1 LKTFEYKGFDSAGKS
16 CKGLVEAVS
25 LKEARENLVHDGIL
39 AERVVV
45 TGRKVAFSAEK
56 RAMVYRELSALLGA
70 GVPLVKALDTL
81 IQSPELGE
89 SRSLMAGVR
98 DSVRE
103 GASLARALSNA
114 SNSVTAFERAIIEA
128 AEKTATVEMM
138 LERLA
143 SFIEEQERLRER
155 VQGALIYPSI
165 VVTVGICVAIVML
178 GLLVPRARDILS
190 GSNIPLPR
198 LTVFMIG
205 LGRFL
210 MIFGLPLL
218 AVLAAVAVR
227 FRQRMKSDLDFR
239 RHWDEKLFGMPV
251 IGKGYAILV
260 NLRFSRTLAILI
272 HGGVALIDALILA
285 GRATGSSW
293 VTQLAEAQAES
304 VRHGSTLS
312 DAVRKMPPLATSLP
326 AWIQTGEASGDL
338 ERLLNSAAQRY
349 QEQWDR
355 YINRCLSFLEPIMI
369 LVIGGFVLMVTISV
383 LLPVLSLTKAV
394 GR

>member
-1 LKTFEYKGFDSAGKS
+1 MKTFEYKGFDSAGKS

-25 LKEARENLVHDGIL
+25 LKEARENLVRDGIL

-45 TGRKVAFSAEK
+45 MGRKVAFSAEK

-70 GVPLVKALDTL
+70 GLPLVKALDNL
-81 IQSPELGE
+81 IQSPELGD

-103 GASLARALSNA
+103 GASLAKALSNA

-190 GSNIPLPR
+190 GSNIPLPG

-205 LGRFL
+205 LGKFL

-218 AVLAAVAVR
+218 VVLSAVVFR
-227 FRQRMKSDLDFR
+227 FRQRLKTDMDFR

-272 HGGVALIDALILA
+272 HGGVALIDGLILA
-285 GRATGSSW
+285 GRGTGSLW
-293 VTQLAEAQAES
+293 VAQLAEAQAES

-312 DAVRKMPPLATSLP
+312 DAVRKMPPLASSLP

-355 YINRCLSFLEPIMI
+355 YISRCLSFLEPVLI
-369 LVIGGFVLMVTISV
+369 LLIGCFVLLVTISV
-383 LLPVLSLTKAV
+383 LLPVLSLTQAV